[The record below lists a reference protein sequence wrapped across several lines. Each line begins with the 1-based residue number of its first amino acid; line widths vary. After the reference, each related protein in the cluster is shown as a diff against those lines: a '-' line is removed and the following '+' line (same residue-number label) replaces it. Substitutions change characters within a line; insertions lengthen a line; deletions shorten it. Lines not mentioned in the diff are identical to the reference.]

1 MTDRPDKP
9 GKPSRRGAS
18 KRPANPPSPKPL
30 TCPSCAERDAVI
42 RRLVERLRLQ
52 TLFVDSVHDLLDER
66 GLLKSNPTL
75 SELFR
80 IFRSENELDRAIADS
95 HQAPARPAP
104 TTDSKIIDITAERRK
119 RTGG

>member
-18 KRPANPPSPKPL
+18 KRPTDPSSPKPAA
-30 TCPSCAERDAVI
+30 CPSCTERDAVI

-95 HQAPARPAP
+95 HQTPARPSP
-104 TTDSKIIDITAERRK
+104 PPDSKIIDITAERRK